1 MFDEYGEH
9 LRDLLA
15 PWGEVSI
22 RKMFGGLGV
31 YRSGQIFA
39 IVVDGV
45 LYFKVADSNRADYQA
60 YGSEPFVYEGKHKPV
75 TMSYWQVPESV
86 LEDAELLAQ
95 WAQKA
100 YQAAIAAKSNQPA
113 RKKSARKEI
122 TSRRRD

>member
-1 MFDEYGEH
+1 MSDEYGQH

-39 IVVDGV
+39 IVVDDV
-45 LYFKVADSNRADYQA
+45 LYFKVADSNRADYEA

-75 TMSYWQVPESV
+75 TMSYWQVPESL
-86 LEDAELLAQ
+86 LEDAERLAQ
-95 WAQKA
+95 WAEKA
-100 YQAAIAAKSNQPA
+100 YQAAIAVKSKQPA
-113 RKKSARKEI
+113 RKKPARNQAA
-122 TSRRRD
+122 SRRHD